1 MNYAYDILLNFQN
14 KYFEFYE
21 WNKKD
26 IITHIKKIPILKI
39 TTKDLNII
47 KTNKIKLDK
56 EFLKKI
62 ENKAETFKKEKIN
75 AILLT
80 DGEDTVALKINK
92 PIQKSSIQIDE
103 EEIIINKVKNKEIK
117 SINYQIVKKEKQIIK
132 TRKEIENEKY
142 LKTELKKLYIN
153 KEYQKLDYLFLEC
166 FNKKEKSKEKEYQI
180 LKKEIQLSAK
190 NSQIILNFFN
200 LTKQLF

>member
-39 TTKDLNII
+39 TTKDLNVI

-62 ENKAETFKKEKIN
+62 ENKAETFKKEKLN

>member
-39 TTKDLNII
+39 TTKDLNVI

-92 PIQKSSIQIDE
+92 PIQKSYIQIDE

>member
-39 TTKDLNII
+39 TTKDLNVI

-92 PIQKSSIQIDE
+92 PIQKSDRR
-103 EEIIINKVKNKEIK
+103 K
-117 SINYQIVKKEKQIIK
+117 SYNY
-132 TRKEIENEKY
+132 KY
-142 LKTELKKLYIN
+142 SV
-153 KEYQKLDYLFLEC
+153 YL
-166 FNKKEKSKEKEYQI
+166 
-180 LKKEIQLSAK
+180 
-190 NSQIILNFFN
+190 
-200 LTKQLF
+200 

>member
-39 TTKDLNII
+39 TTKDLNVI